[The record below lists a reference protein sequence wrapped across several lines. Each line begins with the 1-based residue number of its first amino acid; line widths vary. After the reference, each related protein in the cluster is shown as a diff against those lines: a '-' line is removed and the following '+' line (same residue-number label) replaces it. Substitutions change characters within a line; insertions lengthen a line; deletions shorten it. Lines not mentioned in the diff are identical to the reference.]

1 MTTKPPVPVEDLVKT
16 AIKEALAK
24 RKGVELA
31 ESHTTEAAK
40 VYEEELKVVLPTVKK
55 DLKEGQVWASTLFP
69 KLGYLTEDDFGVN
82 VFKNTDFNE
91 AVAVFIPKIN
101 PVYKLRKEQV
111 TNILKGWELGD
122 KTLMYGPTGS
132 GKSSII
138 EQLCAYTGRPFIR
151 VNCSGDMDSSMIFG
165 QQVVEDGATVWK
177 DGVVTEAVK
186 HGAVFAWDEWDVT
199 PSEISMGLQWLLED
213 EGKLFLKEMPGT
225 ATEKFITPD
234 PRFLIVAIGNTQG
247 QGDHTGLHSGTNVQ
261 NSATVDRFETVV
273 KVDYM
278 EPEDEIAMLSLKY
291 PVVKA
296 KEKLVK
302 LANLVRQGFKEK
314 QIALT
319 MSPRSTLGI
328 CKKVSFGYTLQQS
341 IQLVYLNK
349 LVESDQKVVEALMT
363 KIYGSPFT
371 E

>member
-31 ESHTTEAAK
+31 EAPTTDSAK
-40 VYEEELKVVLPTVKK
+40 VYEEELKVVSLTVKK
-55 DLKEGQVWASTLFP
+55 ELKVGQVWASELFP
-69 KLGYLTEDDFGVN
+69 KLGYTIDDFGVT
-82 VFKNTDFNE
+82 VTKNTDYNE
-91 AVAVFIPKIN
+91 TVAVFIPKVN
-101 PVYKLRKEQV
+101 PAYKLRKEHV
-111 TNILKGWELGD
+111 TDILKGWELGD
-122 KTLMYGPTGS
+122 KTLIYGPTGS
-132 GKSSII
+132 GKSSIV

-165 QQVVEDGATVWK
+165 QQVVEGGATIWK

-234 PRFLIVAIGNTQG
+234 LRFRIVALGNTQG

-278 EPEDEIAMLSLKY
+278 EAKNEIAMLSLKY
-291 PVVKA
+291 PSVKA

-302 LANLVRQGFKEK
+302 LANLVRQGFKEH

-319 MSPRSTLGI
+319 MSPRSTLAI
-328 CKKVSFGYTLQQS
+328 CKKVSFGYTLKQS
-341 IQLVYLNK
+341 IRLVYLNK
-349 LVESDQKVVEALMT
+349 LVESEQKAVEQLME
-363 KIYGSPFT
+363 KIYGSPT
-371 E
+371 EE